1 MSKLWPWFSG
11 LTLWLRIV
19 LIIVGAALI
28 VFAAYRLTGAVKY
41 LIFGDVEAKR
51 EHANTVVAQQQGQA
65 TKEIGAAAQNEV
77 VKTYEHDVE
86 IDRTVREGQDA
97 VAQADHGQQMDP
109 AIDAAVADGLC
120 RVHTDLCRTHLPAA
134 AASGSSMPGQRA
146 AGQPAGGRQ

>member
-1 MSKLWPWFSG
+1 MSKLRLWFGG
-11 LTLWLRIV
+11 LTLWLKILLFVIV
-19 LIIVGAALI
+19 AVLM

-51 EHANTVVAQQQGQA
+51 EHGNTVVAQQQGQA

-97 VAQADHGQQMDP
+97 VAHADHGQQMDP
-109 AIDAAVADGLC
+109 EIDNAVATSLC
-120 RVHTDLCRTHLPAA
+120 RVSVDLCR
-134 AASGSSMPGQRA
+134 GSH
-146 AGQPAGGRQ
+146 